1 MHWKILN
8 IHVPDPMILLQSDL
22 LVENHVD
29 SMGFDVN
36 GVLSHELQDV
46 FNSSSVGQA
55 TEADT
60 IASAAGR
67 WEEVGRRENRDRH
80 DG

>member
-1 MHWKILN
+1 
-8 IHVPDPMILLQSDL
+8 MILHRSDL

-29 SMGFDVN
+29 SMGFDVH
-36 GVLSHELQDV
+36 GVLCHKLQDV
-46 FNSSSVGQA
+46 LDSSSVGQA

-67 WEEVGRRENRDRH
+67 WEEVGRGKNRDGH